1 MARNYSI
8 KDFMDDEK
16 VEKFINELIEDN
28 LEYLRSKYHQ
38 LILAASKS
46 GNNINYNKDSVRLW
60 FKKQFK

>member
-1 MARNYSI
+1 
-8 KDFMDDEK
+8 MDDEK